1 MPAPGD
7 RLVDRY
13 RILAPLG
20 SGGMATVLRAHDE
33 RLDRDVAIKVL
44 LPNLASDPVLARRF
58 EEEARAMAAVAHPG
72 LVSVFDVDAGDP
84 VTGREPFVVMEL
96 CPGGS
101 LADRMGPDRPMP
113 PDELVPILVA
123 VSDALAALH
132 RAGLVHRD
140 VKPSNILF
148 ATDRVKVG
156 DFGLVRSDNTTE
168 PSELTEP
175 GTAVGTLGYLSPER
189 LRGDRG
195 GPPADVYALGTVAH
209 LGLTGSMPRPGGSVR
224 DVVAAASF
232 RPPAVSTAAPLL
244 GRAFDDVVLDALAV
258 DPHRRPD
265 ALAFGSALG
274 AALGRWSRSGRP
286 GAVPVV
292 AAALP
297 AADLADEGDVAK
309 ARVNQRADH
318 DVTTATAVPLE
329 ATAALDL
336 PVLPPAAEGGA
347 PTPSQRPHPVPV
359 RRSVDASRGQRIGGL
374 AVLAALAA
382 VALAAAITLPPLLAA
397 LGGGPGAS
405 APIVGGASPSVSAS
419 ASATQSASVPPSAA
433 PSPTVDPA
441 RAALDE
447 VVAAISAAKGGPDG
461 LKGKEANDLESAA
474 ARVRRDLD
482 GGNRAAAL
490 KDARALDKR
499 VRDVT
504 DKMRGDAAARLRA
517 ASAHLVDT
525 LDG

>member
-20 SGGMATVLRAHDE
+20 SGGMATVLRAHDD

-84 VTGREPFVVMEL
+84 ETGREPFVVMEL

-101 LADRMGPDRPMP
+101 LADRLGPDRPMP

-232 RPPAVSTAAPLL
+232 RPPAVSTAAPAL
-244 GRAFDDVVLDALAV
+244 GRAFDDIVLDALAV
-258 DPHRRPD
+258 DPNRRPD
-265 ALAFGSALG
+265 ALSFGSGLG

-286 GAVPVV
+286 SAVPIV
-292 AAALP
+292 AAAP
-297 AADLADEGDVAK
+297 AADGADESEMAM
-309 ARVNQRADH
+309 ARVNPYADH
-318 DVTTATAVPLE
+318 DATTATAVPLD

-336 PVLPPAAEGGA
+336 QIPSTAADEA
-347 PTPSQRPHPVPV
+347 PTSASRTNAERV
-359 RRSVDASRGQRIGGL
+359 RRQEAASRGQRLGGL
-374 AVLAALAA
+374 AVLAALAV
-382 VALAAAITLPPLLAA
+382 VALAAAITLPSLLAE
-397 LGGGPGAS
+397 LGGGPAAS
-405 APIVGGASPSVSAS
+405 APRAGEASPAASAS
-419 ASATQSASVPPSAA
+419 ASAPPSASAA
-433 PSPTVDPA
+433 PSPSIDPA
-441 RAALDE
+441 RTALDD
-447 VVAAISAAKGGPDG
+447 VNAAISAAKGGPEG
-461 LKGKEANDLESAA
+461 LKGKEANDLETLA

-482 GGNRAAAL
+482 AGDRAAAL

-499 VRDVT
+499 VRDAT
-504 DKMRGDAAARLRA
+504 DKMRGDAAARLRT

-525 LDG
+525 LGG